1 MWWSFKT
8 AGDGDSSNSLG
19 SQFHCLTT
27 LSMKKLSSCQQF
39 GLLWPK
45 CRTQHLLKLSPLI
58 SAHQSSLSK
67 SLCRVTALQ
76 WINTPTQLGV
86 VYKLRVPLVP
96 LFTLS
101 VRIPSRAVPNTGAHP
116 KCNSIHHLSRPSK
129 PERFL
134 PSKVCTHPSHKQP
147 VSPEEHLSVLLNG
160 IGYFCFEKT
169 RDLQTRIRSKI

>member
-1 MWWSFKT
+1 MTEVQDPALVEAFT
-8 AGDGDSSNSLG
+8 ID
-19 SQFHCLTT
+19 
-27 LSMKKLSSCQQF
+27 LSSSVQPVQI
-39 GLLWPK
+39 
-45 CRTQHLLKLSPLI
+45 PL
-58 SAHQSSLSK
+58 QSH
-67 SLCRVTALQ
+67 CPPV
-76 WINTPTQLGV
+76 INTPTQLGV

-134 PSKVCTHPSHKQP
+134 PSKACTHPSHKQP